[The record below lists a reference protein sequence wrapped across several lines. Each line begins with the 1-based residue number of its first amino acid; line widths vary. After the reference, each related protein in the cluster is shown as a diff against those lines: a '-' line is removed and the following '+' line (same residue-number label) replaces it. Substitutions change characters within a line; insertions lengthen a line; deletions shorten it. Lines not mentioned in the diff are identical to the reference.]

1 MLWWGQL
8 MGYKYMSKFSV
19 QKLRYFAEL
28 SLLTAVF
35 IGYIIFVINSFIM
48 RGSYLIISLW
58 LIFSIFTVI
67 WFSYSL
73 LKIKSVK
80 RRVRRLF
87 VLNINLILNNRIF
100 LALLGTINK
109 RIPFIKTV
117 FLAYPAN
124 HKFATEYVF
133 DTVLEETRW
142 HPWFTGFFIQNGKIG
157 IQFAISSTEKD
168 FRDENNIENLR
179 ILWLRMN
186 YLKSLL
192 EADQMTF
199 AGILPGIFYKKNI
212 IHTLPIELDVTV
224 KAVKQAVLKAIDEL
238 NLPDSTPIIVLGG
251 KGFIGNKFVSE
262 MENREVYCIDK
273 QDADSPAMED
283 ILKKVKD
290 KVIIL
295 NVATQKA
302 LQENLLYFNEKVII
316 INEVYPEPSRE
327 LTHSLKEKGVT
338 LFHIIGVKGKSFPNF
353 PRAYREGI
361 PCCASWDND
370 NLEAKITRL

>member
-1 MLWWGQL
+1 
-8 MGYKYMSKFSV
+8 MSKFSV
-19 QKLRYFAEL
+19 QKLRYFIEFA
-28 SLLTAVF
+28 LLIAAY
-35 IGYIIFVINSFIM
+35 IGYIIFVVNSFIM
-48 RGSYLIISLW
+48 RGNDLVISLW

-67 WFSYSL
+67 WLSYSL
-73 LKIKSVK
+73 LKIKSIK
-80 RRVRRLF
+80 RRIRRLF
-87 VLNINLILNNRIF
+87 VLSINLILNNRIVW
-100 LALLGTINK
+100 AVLGTFNK

-133 DTVLEETRW
+133 DNMLEQTSW
-142 HPWFTGFFIQNGKIG
+142 NPLFTGFFIQNGKIG
-157 IQFAISSTEKD
+157 IQFAISSTEQD

-199 AGILPGIFYKKNI
+199 AGILPGLFYKKNI

-238 NLPDSTPIIVLGG
+238 NLPDTTSIIVLGG
-251 KGFIGNKFVSE
+251 KGFIGNKFVAE
-262 MENREVYCIDK
+262 MGDREVYCIDK
-273 QDADSPAMED
+273 QDLDSPAMED
-283 ILKKVKD
+283 ILKKVKE

-327 LTHSLKEKGVT
+327 LTHSIKERGVT
-338 LFHIIGVKGKSFPNF
+338 LFHIIGVKGKAFPNF
-353 PRAYREGI
+353 PRAYRGGI

-370 NLEAKITRL
+370 NLEVKITQL

>member
-1 MLWWGQL
+1 MAR
-8 MGYKYMSKFSV
+8 FSA
-19 QKLRYFAEL
+19 QKLLFLAEL
-28 SLLTAVF
+28 SLLIAVY
-35 IGYIIFVINSFIM
+35 IGYIILVI
-48 RGSYLIISLW
+48 YLFATRESDLLISLW
-58 LIFSIFTVI
+58 LLALSLFGII
-67 WFSYSL
+67 WITYLL

-80 RRVRRLF
+80 RRIRRLF
-87 VLNINLILNNRIF
+87 VLSINLILNNRMVW
-100 LALLGTINK
+100 ALVGTINK
-109 RIPFIKTV
+109 RFPIIKTV

-133 DTVLEETRW
+133 DNVLEETKW
-142 HPWFTGFFIQNGKIG
+142 NPWFTGFFIQNGKIG
-157 IQFAISSTEKD
+157 IQFAISSTEED

-199 AGILPGIFYKKNI
+199 AGILPGLFYKKNI

-238 NLPDSTPIIVLGG
+238 KLPNTTPIIVLGG
-251 KGFIGNKFVSE
+251 KGFIGNKFVAE
-262 MENREVYCIDK
+262 MSDREVYCVDK
-273 QDADSPAMED
+273 QDSDSHSIED
-283 ILKKVKD
+283 ILKKVKE

-295 NVATQKA
+295 NVANQKA

-327 LTHSLKEKGVT
+327 LTHSLTGKGVQ

-353 PRAYREGI
+353 PRAYRGGI
-361 PCCASWDND
+361 PCCASWDSD
-370 NLEAKITRL
+370 NLEVKITQL

>member
-1 MLWWGQL
+1 M
-8 MGYKYMSKFSV
+8 MYKYMAKLSL
-19 QKLRYFAEL
+19 QKLLYLMEL
-28 SLLTAVF
+28 SLLIGVY
-35 IGYIIFVINSFIM
+35 IGYILFVINIFIM
-48 RGSYLIISLW
+48 RGNDIVISLW

-67 WFSYSL
+67 WCTYSL

-80 RRVRRLF
+80 RRIRRLF
-87 VLNINLILNNRIF
+87 VLSINLILNNRIF
-100 LALLGTINK
+100 WALMGTFNK
-109 RIPFIKTV
+109 RLPFIKTV

-133 DTVLEETRW
+133 DSILAQTRW
-142 HPWFTGFFIQNGKIG
+142 NPLFTGFFIQNGKIG
-157 IQFAISSTEKD
+157 IQFAISSTEQD

-199 AGILPGIFYKKNI
+199 AGILPGLFYKKNI

-224 KAVKQAVLKAIDEL
+224 KALKQAVFKVIDEL
-238 NLPDSTPIIVLGG
+238 NLPDITPIIVLGG
-251 KGFIGNKFVSE
+251 KGFIGNKFVAE
-262 MENREVYCIDK
+262 MGDREVYCVDILDP
-273 QDADSPAMED
+273 DSYSIED
-283 ILKKVKD
+283 ILKKVKE
-290 KVIIL
+290 KIIIL

-316 INEVYPEPSRE
+316 VNEVYPEPSQE
-327 LTHSLKEKGVT
+327 LTHSITEKGVT
-338 LFHIIGVKGKSFPNF
+338 LFHIVGVKGKAFPNF
-353 PRAYREGI
+353 PRAYRGGI

-370 NLEAKITRL
+370 NLEVKITQL